1 MKAIAHDTYGT
12 TDDLSLRELDVP
24 AIGDDEVLL
33 RVHAAGVNPLDAFL
47 LTGTPYLIRL
57 VFGLRGPKQKT
68 RGADVAGTVAA
79 VGANVTRFAPGDEVF
94 GEAAGSFAEYARAKP
109 DQLAPKPTRLTFAQA
124 AAVPIAAVTALRALR
139 DHAKLQPG
147 QHLLVNG
154 AAGGIGTFAVQLAK
168 AYGAEVTGVCGP
180 HNVELVR
187 SIGADHVVD
196 YTAEDFTAAAGRY
209 DAILDNVGNRPLS
222 ALRWALTPTGT
233 LIPNSG
239 KGDGKVIGPMGRTLR
254 AHVTDLFVGQR
265 TRTFVARVNHADLIA
280 LAELIDAGKVT
291 PVVGRTYPLTET
303 AAAIDEVTT
312 GHARGKLVIEVT
324 QRSG

>member
-57 VFGLRGPKQKT
+57 VFGLRGPKQNV

-94 GEAAGSFAEYARAKP
+94 GEAAGSFAEYARAKA
-109 DQLAPKPTRLTFAQA
+109 DQLAAKPTRLTFVQA

-168 AYGAEVTGVCGP
+168 AYGAEVTGVCGT

-196 YTAEDFTAAAGRY
+196 YTTEDFTATAGRY
-209 DAILDNVGNRPLS
+209 DVILDNVGNHPLS

-233 LIPNSG
+233 LIPNNG
-239 KGDGKVIGPMGRTLR
+239 KGGGKVIGPMGRTVR
-254 AHVTDLFVGQR
+254 AHATDLFVGQR
-265 TRTFVARVNHADLIA
+265 TRTFVARVNHADLVA
-280 LAELIDAGKVT
+280 LAELIDAGKLA
-291 PVVGRTYPLTET
+291 PVVGRTYPLAET
-303 AAAIDEVTT
+303 AAAIDEVAA
-312 GHARGKLVIEVT
+312 GHARGKLVIDIT
-324 QRSG
+324 QRSA